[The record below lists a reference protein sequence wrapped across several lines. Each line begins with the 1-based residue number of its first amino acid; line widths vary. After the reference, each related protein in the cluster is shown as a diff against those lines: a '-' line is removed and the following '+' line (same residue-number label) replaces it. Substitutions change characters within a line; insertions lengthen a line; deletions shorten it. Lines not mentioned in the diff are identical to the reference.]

1 MSDESGDG
9 SDGGRDSGGIDTPG
23 GGPRRVVSERSV
35 DDILES
41 LNDASEEKADEDECE
56 PATGA
61 SVRLEYDEPQSTR
74 DDARV
79 DERDADGA
87 DSDDTDDTSEE
98 SGADSSDDEVLQATD
113 LDAPAVDDDGDS
125 SVLEEGDD
133 GDSTVVEEGGDSS
146 VVEKVDGEAQESED
160 DASQSDAALAA
171 RIETGAVTGADVR
184 AAEAGEGRE
193 ATPDIDEIDLSLDD
207 LEESPTSASTPSGT
221 GGSADGPLAGSL
233 ERDEGT
239 TDDGDGSRDDDG
251 ADGGLFGRLR
261 TLFSR

>member
-23 GGPRRVVSERSV
+23 GGPRRVVSEKSV

-41 LNDASEEKADEDECE
+41 LNDASETEEDEDERE
-56 PATGA
+56 STSAA
-61 SVRLEYDEPQSTR
+61 SVRLAYDETQSTR
-74 DDARV
+74 DDTRAG
-79 DERDADGA
+79 ERDADGA
-87 DSDDTDDTSEE
+87 DSDDTGEE
-98 SGADSSDDEVLQATD
+98 SEVGSSDDEVLQATD
-113 LDAPAVDDDGDS
+113 LDAPAVVDDSNSSVGEGGDDASAGDGDDDP
-125 SVLEEGDD
+125 SVGEGDD
-133 GDSTVVEEGGDSS
+133 G
-146 VVEKVDGEAQESED
+146 KPAKSED

-207 LEESPTSASTPSGT
+207 LEESPTSASTPSRT

-233 ERDEGT
+233 GRDEGT
-239 TDDGDGSRDDDG
+239 MDDGDGSSDDDG

>member
-9 SDGGRDSGGIDTPG
+9 ADGGRDSGGIDTPG
-23 GGPRRVVSERSV
+23 GGPRRVVSEKSV

-41 LNDASEEKADEDECE
+41 LNDANEEEADEDERE
-56 PATGA
+56 STSAA
-61 SVRLEYDEPQSTR
+61 SVRLAYDESQSTR
-74 DDARV
+74 DDARAG
-79 DERDADGA
+79 ERAADGA
-87 DSDDTDDTSEE
+87 DSDDTGDDSR
-98 SGADSSDDEVLQATD
+98 ADSSDDASLQASD
-113 LDAPAVDDDGDS
+113 LDAPADDD
-125 SVLEEGDD
+125 V
-133 GDSTVVEEGGDSS
+133 DSS
-146 VVEKVDGEAQESED
+146 VVEEGDDDSSVIEEDDGEPAESGD
-160 DASQSDAALAA
+160 DTSQPDAALAA

-207 LEESPTSASTPSGT
+207 LEESSTSTSAPSGT

-233 ERDEGT
+233 GRDEGT
-239 TDDGDGSRDDDG
+239 TDDGDGSSDDDG